1 MSDTNCHRE
10 MRGFHAD
17 SVTLSNKQQN
27 KMRDRRDNA
36 RIRLKAGLNDDGY
49 SLPKE
54 FSSQG
59 SYAMR
64 TMVQDPDCDY
74 DIDDG
79 VYFDVDALKKS
90 DNEDISPLDA
100 RKRVKSSL
108 RDERLTYKAVVK
120 TNCVRQNYPE
130 GYHIDIP
137 VYRINQFIDS
147 WGNNIKTFELASG
160 DEWVESDA
168 RAVTKWFTDEVGAE
182 LKSGES
188 DTSQLRRLTKLTK
201 KFARSRIQWKN
212 KTTSGICITKLI
224 VDHFVPQKY
233 RDDLALRKTW
243 NEINLN
249 LKLDSTVRHPT
260 QSDKNLADSGDDGVA
275 FFQDCLNNGLSNL
288 DILEDDCSH
297 EKACKAWD
305 KVFNT
310 TYFSNNSYGKGN
322 DSKSL
327 LSSATHISAGLS
339 FPDKPVIPN
348 KPAGFA

>member
-1 MSDTNCHRE
+1 MK
-10 MRGFHAD
+10 GFHTD
-17 SVTLSNKQQN
+17 NVTLSNKQQ
-27 KMRDRRDNA
+27 KIMRERRDSG
-36 RIRLKAGLNDDGY
+36 RIRLKAGLNEANY

-64 TMVQDPDCDY
+64 TMVQDADCDY

-79 VYFDVDALKKS
+79 VYFDVDALKNS
-90 DNEDISPLDA
+90 DNEDLSPLNA
-100 RKRVKSSL
+100 RKRVKNSL
-108 RDERLTYKAVVK
+108 KDVRLAFKATVK
-120 TNCVRQNYPE
+120 TNCVRQNYPA

-137 VYRINQFIDS
+137 VYRINHDKNS
-147 WGNNIKTFELASG
+147 WGDDIAIFELASG
-160 DEWVESDA
+160 DEWIESDA

-201 KFARSRIQWKN
+201 KFARSRTRWKN

-224 VDHFVPQKY
+224 VDHFVPQQG

-249 LKLDSTVRHPT
+249 LKLDSTVKHPT
-260 QSDKNLADSGDDGVA
+260 QPDKNLADSGDDGVV
-275 FFQDCLNNGLSNL
+275 FFQDCLDNGLSDLNIL
-288 DILEDDCSH
+288 DDDCSH
-297 EKACKAWD
+297 DKACKAWD
-305 KVFNT
+305 EVFNT
-310 TYFSNNSYGKGN
+310 SYFVDNSSDKGA

-327 LSSATHISAGLS
+327 LSSATQVSVGLS
-339 FPDKPVIPN
+339 FPDNAVIPN